1 MNLVDSNANTLSKV
15 ILVNWSSSMMMAAMP
30 NHIISRGEFSLR
42 LLSPLFFLPIII
54 PKK

>member
-1 MNLVDSNANTLSKV
+1 MTLVDSNAKTLSKV
-15 ILVNWSSSMMMAAMP
+15 ILVSWSNSMMMAAMP
-30 NHIISRGEFSLR
+30 SHVISRGELTFR